1 MIKQSVTILGSTGSV
16 GRSSLDLMRSTDK
29 FELFAISANRNINLL
44 LEQCEE
50 FNPHLAV
57 VADESLADSCYERL
71 RQSDCDTELKVGR
84 VALEEVVCDSKV
96 DIVVAAIVGS
106 AGLNSAIAAAKS
118 GKKILLANK
127 EALVMSGELFM
138 KEALDSGSTIIPIDS
153 EHSGIFQCLS
163 HTPSGLDVAQLEY
176 IEKLVLTASGGP
188 FLHLSSSEL
197 KNVTPEMACAH
208 PPWDMGKKI
217 SVDSAS
223 MMNKG
228 LELIEAHHLFGLDA
242 TRIDAIIHPQSIVHA
257 FVHFLDGSVL
267 SQLANPDM
275 KIPIAYGLSYPRRME
290 TGVQRL
296 NLTELTELEFL
307 EVDEDRFPCLK
318 LGRLAAEEGG
328 SSPIVLNA
336 ANEVAVEAFL
346 KNRISF
352 IKIPEI
358 IEEVMTKIPC
368 ESPSTIDIIHELDS
382 RAKQFSNQLIN
393 KGS

>member
-1 MIKQSVTILGSTGSV
+1 MIKQSVAILGSTGSV
-16 GRSSLDLMRSTDK
+16 GRSSLDLMRSTDQ
-29 FELFAISANRNINLL
+29 FELFAITANRNINLL

-57 VADESLADSCYERL
+57 VADESLADSCYELL

-106 AGLNSAIAAAKS
+106 AGLNPTMTAAKS

-163 HTPSGLDVAQLEY
+163 QAASGLGMDQFED
-176 IEKLVLTASGGP
+176 IEELVLTASGGP
-188 FLHLSSSEL
+188 FLNLPFSEF

-208 PPWDMGKKI
+208 PIWKMGKKI

-228 LELIEAHHLFGLDA
+228 LEIIEAHHLFRLDA
-242 TRIDAIIHPQSIVHA
+242 ARISAIIHPQSIVHA

-275 KIPIAYGLSYPRRME
+275 KIPIAYGLSYPRRMA

-296 NLTELTELEFL
+296 NLAELTELEFL

-328 SSPIVLNA
+328 SSPVLLNA

-346 KNRISF
+346 NNRISF

-358 IEEVMTKIPC
+358 IDEVMMKIPC
-368 ESPSTIDIIHELDS
+368 ESPSTIAIIHELDS
-382 RAKQFSNQLIN
+382 RARQLSNHLII